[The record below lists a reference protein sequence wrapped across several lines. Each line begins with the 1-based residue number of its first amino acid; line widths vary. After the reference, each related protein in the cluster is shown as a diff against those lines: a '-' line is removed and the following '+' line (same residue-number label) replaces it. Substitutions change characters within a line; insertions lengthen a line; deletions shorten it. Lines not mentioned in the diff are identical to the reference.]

1 MYEQVIAWQVIA
13 WAGLALLLV
22 LCLPFTGVQ
31 KLVLE
36 VYAWALRLALLA
48 LLGTAAYL
56 WFRPGHLPVE
66 VTDTLNDSPRLRAL
80 LPEPGT
86 PIFGISAAALVAAVF
101 LPLLAV
107 LDVSRQLA
115 GRRLRR
121 LRALSARPEAE
132 APLSPATEPQ
142 RGPSPAPRRTDRR
155 AAADAMAQAG
165 SRKPFRAADHPE
177 QSPPLPAGREPSRR
191 HQ

>member
-1 MYEQVIAWQVIA
+1 MYEHVIA

-22 LCLPFTGVQ
+22 LCLPFAGIQ
-31 KLVLE
+31 KLVLD
-36 VYAWALRLALLA
+36 VYTWALRLALLA

-56 WFRPGHLPVE
+56 WFRPEHLPVE
-66 VTDTLNDSPRLRAL
+66 VTDMLNNFPRLRAL

-86 PIFGISAAALVAAVF
+86 QIFGISVAALVAAVF

-132 APLSPATEPQ
+132 APLSPATAPQ
-142 RGPSPAPRRTDRR
+142 RGPSPAPRPIDRR